1 MTFDMNRDGECR
13 PNLREWLQCPDLRR
27 AEGKARVAKTAS
39 LRTCGSENT
48 SNNVG
53 YDGDIQFCCND
64 CGTWGTFCP

>member
-13 PNLREWLQCPDLRR
+13 PNLREWLQCPD
-27 AEGKARVAKTAS
+27 
-39 LRTCGSENT
+39 CGSENT